1 MAFQLKDFVSI
12 AASIINHAKATQNTL
27 TDFNVGSVAR
37 TMLEAPAIEIEELYQ
52 QMWNG
57 LQESIPV
64 SVFNSF
70 DFSAIEARSATGLIR
85 LSATSSTSSVVI
97 PGGTVFTSKD
107 SQKLRFA
114 SVLDTT
120 LAAGSTYVD
129 VKVVAAVPGLSGNVD
144 IGTNFD
150 VSPNVA
156 GFVSAES
163 VNGFIDGMDAET
175 ILERKDR
182 FVEYV
187 STLAR
192 GTAAALRY
200 GAKTAKIYDASGFV
214 IEEVKGSAVIEPW
227 LTDNTQ
233 TPGLVN
239 LYIYNGSDG
248 ASGALLG
255 EVSKVIDGYY
265 DASGNPV
272 AGWKAAGVK
281 VVVSAATLVSIAVT
295 GVITVDSGY
304 SATTVKEAVSDAI
317 ASYVAGLDIGA
328 DVIQSEIVAL
338 GMSVEGVSNFR
349 ITIPSADT
357 VIAINAKAVV
367 GTFNLT
373 TA

>member
-37 TMLEAPAIEIEELYQ
+37 TMLEAPAVEIEELYQ

-70 DFSAIEARSATGLIR
+70 DFTAIDARSATGLIR
-85 LSATSSTSSVVI
+85 LSATSNTSNVVI

-107 SQKLRFA
+107 SLKLRFA

-163 VNGFIDGMDAET
+163 VNGFIDGMDAES
-175 ILERKDR
+175 ILERKAR

-248 ASGALLG
+248 ASGTLLG
-255 EVSKVIDGYY
+255 QVSKVIDGYY
-265 DASGNPV
+265 DTSGNPV

-281 VVVSAATLVSIAVT
+281 VVVAAATLVSVAVT

-304 SATTVKEAVSDAI
+304 SAATVKEAVSDAI
-317 ASYVAGLDIGA
+317 SAYIAGLEIGA

-338 GMSVEGVSNFR
+338 GMGVEGVTNFR
-349 ITIPSADT
+349 VTIPSADT

-367 GTFNLT
+367 GTFTLT

>member
-57 LQESIPV
+57 LQESIPI

-70 DFSAIEARSATGLIR
+70 DFSALPSRSTTGLVR
-85 LSATSSTSSVVI
+85 LTVTSSASALGV
-97 PGGTVFTSKD
+97 PGGTVFTTTD

-114 SVLDTT
+114 SVTDATVP
-120 LAAGSTYVD
+120 AGSTYID
-129 VKVVAAVPGLSGNVD
+129 IKVVAAVPGLSGNIDV
-144 IGTNFD
+144 GTGFTA
-150 VSPNVA
+150 SPTIS
-156 GFVSAES
+156 GFVSAVA

-175 ILERKDR
+175 VLERKAR

-192 GTAAALRY
+192 GTPAALRY
-200 GAKTAKIYDASGFV
+200 GSKTAKIYDSAGFV
-214 IEEVKGSAVIEPW
+214 IEEVKGSEVIEPW

-233 TPGLVN
+233 TPGLVY

-248 ASGALLG
+248 ASGNLIG

-281 VVVSAATLVSIAVT
+281 VVVGAATLVSIPVT
-295 GVITVDSGY
+295 GVITVASGY
-304 SATTVKEAVSDAI
+304 SATAVKASVSEAV
-317 ASYVAGLDIGA
+317 ASYIAGLEIGA
-328 DVIQSEIVAL
+328 DVIQSEIVAI
-338 GMSVEGVSNFR
+338 GMGVDGVTNFR
-349 ITIPSADT
+349 VTAPSVDT
-357 VIAINAKAVV
+357 VIASNAKAVV
-367 GTFNLT
+367 GTFTLT
-373 TA
+373 TN

>member
-37 TMLEAPAIEIEELYQ
+37 TMLEAPAVEIEELYQ

-70 DFSAIEARSATGLIR
+70 DFTAIDARSATGLIR
-85 LSATSSTSSVVI
+85 LSATSSASNVVI

-175 ILERKDR
+175 ILERKAR

-233 TPGLVN
+233 TPGLVY

-248 ASGALLG
+248 ASGTLLG
-255 EVSKVIDGYY
+255 QVSKVIDGYY
-265 DASGNPV
+265 DTSGNPV

-281 VVVSAATLVSIAVT
+281 VVVAAATLVSVAVT
-295 GVITVDSGY
+295 GVITVESGY
-304 SATTVKEAVSDAI
+304 SAATVKEAVSDAI
-317 ASYVAGLDIGA
+317 AAYIAGLEIGA

-338 GMSVEGVSNFR
+338 GMGVEGVTNFR
-349 ITIPSADT
+349 VTVPSSDT

-367 GTFNLT
+367 GTFTLT

>member
-27 TDFNVGSVAR
+27 TDFNIGSVAR
-37 TMLEAPAIEIEELYQ
+37 TMLESPAIEIEELYQ

-57 LQESIPV
+57 LQESIPI

-70 DFSAIEARSATGLIR
+70 DFAALSARSATGLIR
-85 LSATSSTSSVVI
+85 LSVTSSTSALSI
-97 PGGTVFTSKD
+97 PGGTVFSTTD

-114 SVLDTT
+114 SISDATVPVG
-120 LAAGSTYVD
+120 ATYVD
-129 VKVVAAVPGLSGNVD
+129 IKVVAASPGLSGNID
-144 IGTNFD
+144 IGTGFT
-150 VSPNVA
+150 VSPAVS
-156 GFVSAES
+156 GFVSA
-163 VNGFIDGMDAET
+163 VAANGFIDGMDAET
-175 ILERKDR
+175 ILERKAR

-192 GTAAALRY
+192 GTPAALRY
-200 GAKTAKIYDASGFV
+200 GAKTAKIYDSAGFV

-233 TPGLVN
+233 TPGLVY

-248 ASGALLG
+248 ASGNLIG

-265 DASGNPV
+265 DANGSPV

-281 VVVSAATLVSIAVT
+281 VVVGAATLVSIPVT
-295 GVITVDSGY
+295 GTVTVASGY
-304 SATTVKEAVSDAI
+304 SSSAVKTAVSEAI
-317 ASYVAGLDIGA
+317 ASYIAGLEIGG
-328 DVIQSEIVAL
+328 DVIQSEIVAI
-338 GMSVEGVSNFR
+338 GMGVDGVINFR
-349 ITIPSADT
+349 VTAPSADT

-367 GTFNLT
+367 GTITLT
-373 TA
+373 MN